1 MSQENTIKVFASV
14 RPVLD
19 KEKAAGLEKKV
30 KCSDVEKSISIEG
43 MIFTFDKVFSQETSE
58 NIYHDCAHEI
68 VQAAMDGYHG
78 SIMTYGQTCSGK
90 TYTISSLRD
99 RAMRAVF
106 SHIEGNPAREFLLRI
121 SYLELYNEKFQDLL
135 GDSGKPL
142 VLREDLEKNVFLE
155 NCTEKYITS
164 ASDVAELLK
173 KGDDI
178 RQVAETAMN
187 DASSRS
193 HVIFRLIIES
203 RLRGSDI
210 DNSGVFVSNLNIID
224 LAGSEKTSE
233 NLNSLRFKEGCNINK
248 SLMTLAT
255 VIRKLSEKETFI
267 PFRDSKLTRYLKN
280 ALGGNSKTAIIL
292 TISPTSIEE
301 TLSTLQFG
309 QSAKKIKNRP
319 QKNEVVT
326 DEAELKKS
334 IKEIERLKE
343 CIRQLESSQAKEELE
358 AQKKKKQLLTEEL
371 GSVLCVSSRN
381 RRQTVCVPQLSRF
394 KPIVAM
400 SPVKPTVLSS
410 QIMPPPNIP
419 MPDWSP
425 SKFDELSLSFE
436 DYEKH
441 FIRNAA
447 FQKLYAT
454 IQDLQE
460 ENRLLKEQQSI
471 QALQNTEQPSLIL
484 NDSLMV
490 YDGPIVDFSVNLEG
504 SVFEKPD
511 SHFSMSTNT
520 RMQTMFSWQDKSS
533 LYENNSSRPSG
544 METVD
549 EEEEE
554 VSSHS
559 PSHPQADHPLMRD
572 SAALTQM
579 PKVNNTESESL
590 ASHKVI
596 EEKAES
602 EEHEKEIL
610 MAKINSLTHSLSVAE
625 SERREV
631 QQILQ
636 EREKTLEEL
645 KGHLIS
651 QTDIKEI
658 LMGKINSLTS
668 SLSQAEEELIEAKK
682 SVQFYLEAL
691 EKKNSELDKAVNK
704 VQGLIE
710 EGVQTE
716 NDKEE
721 KEILKAK
728 IHSLTSS
735 LSQAEEELIEAK
747 EKAQLYLEAVEE
759 RNAEI
764 DETVDKVESL
774 METVETLE
782 RKIEWGKEFLEQKN
796 QRIKESEQK
805 CEKLDN
811 ECKILKETVKEK
823 EEEVKTLSLERSSLT
838 KKIAGLKDSIEKDK
852 EYYMRAID
860 SLKRRNENQDGSLHR
875 PPEMP
880 ELQIRR
886 KVEFEFSVKMKEL
899 EIAKDQQIRM
909 LNQELKQ
916 LQDQLRVAPRSTIVL
931 RERNTSVE
939 CMPSAAK
946 SEAPIFSHANDE
958 LKLKLLALEKENKE
972 LKKKSSQVWPR

>member
-1 MSQENTIKVFASV
+1 MSQDIAIKVVARV
-14 RPVLD
+14 RPVLN
-19 KEKAAGLEKKV
+19 KERSAGLDSKL
-30 KCSDVEKSISIEG
+30 KCLEKSISLEG
-43 MIFTFDKVFSQETSE
+43 ITFTFDQVFNQESGE

-78 SIMTYGQTCSGK
+78 TIMTYGQTCSGK

-121 SYLELYNEKFQDLL
+121 SYVELYNEKFQDLL

-173 KGDDI
+173 KGDEL
-178 RQVAETAMN
+178 RQIAETAMN

-255 VIRKLSEKETFI
+255 VIRKLSEQETFI
-267 PFRDSKLTRYLKN
+267 PFRDSKLTRYLQN

-319 QKNEVVT
+319 QKNEIVT

-410 QIMPPPNIP
+410 QISMPPPNIP

-441 FIRNAA
+441 FIREAA

-454 IQDLQE
+454 ILDLQE
-460 ENRLLKEQQSI
+460 QNQLLRRAAEYSSI
-471 QALQNTEQPSLIL
+471 AE
-484 NDSLMV
+484 
-490 YDGPIVDFSVNLEG
+490 
-504 SVFEKPD
+504 
-511 SHFSMSTNT
+511 H
-520 RMQTMFSWQDKSS
+520 R
-533 LYENNSSRPSG
+533 
-544 METVD
+544 
-549 EEEEE
+549 
-554 VSSHS
+554 
-559 PSHPQADHPLMRD
+559 
-572 SAALTQM
+572 AAF
-579 PKVNNTESESL
+579 
-590 ASHKVI
+590 
-596 EEKAES
+596 
-602 EEHEKEIL
+602 
-610 MAKINSLTHSLSVAE
+610 INS
-625 SERREV
+625 
-631 QQILQ
+631 
-636 EREKTLEEL
+636 
-645 KGHLIS
+645 
-651 QTDIKEI
+651 
-658 LMGKINSLTS
+658 
-668 SLSQAEEELIEAKK
+668 
-682 SVQFYLEAL
+682 
-691 EKKNSELDKAVNK
+691 
-704 VQGLIE
+704 
-710 EGVQTE
+710 
-716 NDKEE
+716 
-721 KEILKAK
+721 
-728 IHSLTSS
+728 
-735 LSQAEEELIEAK
+735 
-747 EKAQLYLEAVEE
+747 
-759 RNAEI
+759 
-764 DETVDKVESL
+764 
-774 METVETLE
+774 
-782 RKIEWGKEFLEQKN
+782 
-796 QRIKESEQK
+796 
-805 CEKLDN
+805 
-811 ECKILKETVKEK
+811 
-823 EEEVKTLSLERSSLT
+823 
-838 KKIAGLKDSIEKDK
+838 
-852 EYYMRAID
+852 
-860 SLKRRNENQDGSLHR
+860 
-875 PPEMP
+875 EM
-880 ELQIRR
+880 
-886 KVEFEFSVKMKEL
+886 
-899 EIAKDQQIRM
+899 
-909 LNQELKQ
+909 
-916 LQDQLRVAPRSTIVL
+916 IV
-931 RERNTSVE
+931 
-939 CMPSAAK
+939 
-946 SEAPIFSHANDE
+946 
-958 LKLKLLALEKENKE
+958 
-972 LKKKSSQVWPR
+972 